1 MPLPNV
7 APKVRVR
14 GMILTIGITAI
25 TIVGTM
31 AGAGLK
37 SDIET
42 KESLVYC
49 CGDNGANVQQQK
61 KKMIVE
67 PTGEDDLIAALEAR
81 RLGLVQARATWEK
94 KAETLRERIESK
106 AKRNIGGES
115 GSGTGTASSGK

>member
-1 MPLPNV
+1 MPLPSST
-7 APKVRVR
+7 PKVRVR

-25 TIVGTM
+25 TVVGTM

-42 KESLVYC
+42 K
-49 CGDNGANVQQQK
+49 NKQ
-61 KKMIVE
+61 KMIAE

-94 KAETLRERIESK
+94 KAEVLRERMESSSQG
-106 AKRNIGGES
+106 NIGG
-115 GSGTGTASSGK
+115 GSASNGASSGK